1 MGFIYSFLTVF
12 LLSLNLASDIPYTE
26 LEQAFSNGNAQAI
39 SSMGKEKMLI
49 SILDKEGAY
58 SQSQATQ
65 VLKDFF
71 TKKPVSS
78 FKFTFKGKETSDG
91 SFAIGEYVSKQD
103 NFRVTVQ
110 FKKLNQQFK
119 IERLT
124 IEAD

>member
-1 MGFIYSFLTVF
+1 MSFIYSFLTVF
-12 LLSLNLASDIPYTE
+12 LLSLNLSSDIPYAE
-26 LEQAFSNGNAQAI
+26 LEQAFSSGNAHAI

-91 SFAIGEYVSKQD
+91 SFAIGEYTSKQE

-119 IERLT
+119 IERMT

>member
-1 MGFIYSFLTVF
+1 
-12 LLSLNLASDIPYTE
+12 LNLASDIPYTE
-26 LEQAFSNGNAQAI
+26 LEQAFSSGNAQAI

-78 FKFTFKGKETSDG
+78 FKFTFKGKETNDG

>member
-1 MGFIYSFLTVF
+1 MSFIYSFLTVF
-12 LLSLNLASDIPYTE
+12 LLSLNLSSDIPYAE
-26 LEQAFSNGNAQAI
+26 LEQAFASGNAQAI

-91 SFAIGEYVSKQD
+91 SFAIGEYTSKQE

-119 IERLT
+119 IERMT

>member
-78 FKFTFKGKETSDG
+78 FKFTFKGKETNDG

>member
-12 LLSLNLASDIPYTE
+12 LLTLNLASDIPYTE
-26 LEQAFSNGNAQAI
+26 LEQAFSSGNAQAI

-78 FKFTFKGKETSDG
+78 FKFTFKGKETNDG